1 MAQVSSDTRHTVA
14 GGPRVGCVV
23 ARSPVTRWS
32 EHGEQ
37 TLVHGTWYCYMV
49 LATSTVSKLW
59 YMVLVLVTGWSEHG
73 EQPRGECSRCADY
86 RENNGSAVI
95 NTSMRSSVTIRLLPF

>member
-14 GGPRVGCVV
+14 GGPRVGCVM

-59 YMVLVLVTGWSEHG
+59 YMVLVHG
-73 EQPRGECSRCADY
+73 TWYWYWLPGGASTVSSHG
-86 RENNGSAVI
+86 GSAAAVQI
-95 NTSMRSSVTIRLLPF
+95 IERIMVPL